1 VPFMI
6 SLFTAK
12 SGNSIA
18 SRCREDEATRLRLRY
33 KPYYHTF
40 DRQIGTHVWLGG
52 TEMIMLSSNDYLGL
66 THHPKVIEAAQRGLA
81 EWGTSTTGARLSN
94 GSRSYHQ
101 QLEEKLAAFL
111 GKEACHISVAGYI
124 SCMSAIQ
131 AFAQKGDVVF
141 GDKNLHSSI
150 WAGIGLT
157 QAKAER
163 FAHNNPADLRELLGY
178 ESPETPKI
186 VAFEGVYSME
196 GHVAPILEI
205 LAVTA
210 EHNCFHVMDDAHGFG
225 VLGQHGRGTAN
236 HFGVTDKID
245 LIAGSFSKALAS
257 TGGFVAGSREVI
269 EYLRSHSKQ
278 TIFSA
283 ALAPAQAYAASAAL
297 DLLQSEPEHL
307 RRLWENTKRYKQIL
321 HDLKLDTWGSET
333 PAVPIVL
340 GTKERAYRFWQHL
353 MDRGVFT
360 VMSIAPAVPP
370 GKDLVRTAISA
381 CHTDE
386 DLSKIGDAMAF
397 AARRL

>member
-1 VPFMI
+1 MI
-6 SLFTAK
+6 SLFTAYT
-12 SGNSIA
+12 GNAIA
-18 SRCREDEATRLRLRY
+18 NRCREDEATRLRLRY

-40 DRQIGTHVWLGG
+40 DRQVGTHVWLDGR
-52 TEMIMLSSNDYLGL
+52 EMIMLSSNDYLGL
-66 THHPKVIEAAQRGLA
+66 THHPKVIAAAQRALA
-81 EWGTSTTGARLSN
+81 EWGTSSTGARLSN

-101 QLEEKLAAFL
+101 RIEEKLAAFL

-131 AFAQKGDVVF
+131 AFAQKGNVVL

-157 QAKAER
+157 QARAER
-163 FAHNNPADLRELLGY
+163 FAHNNPASLRELLSY
-178 ESPETPKI
+178 EAPETPKI
-186 VAFEGVYSME
+186 IAFEGVYSME
-196 GHVAPILEI
+196 GHIAPIPEI
-205 LAVTA
+205 IAA
-210 EHNCFHVMDDAHGFG
+210 SQDQNCFLVMDDAHGFG
-225 VLGQHGRGTAN
+225 VLGQEGRGTAN
-236 HFGVTDKID
+236 HFGVTDAVD
-245 LIAGSFSKALAS
+245 LMAGSFSKALAS

-283 ALAPAQAYAASAAL
+283 ALAPAQAYAAETAL
-297 DLLQSEPEHL
+297 ELLRDEPEHL
-307 RRLWENTKRYKQIL
+307 LRLWHNTRRYKQIL
-321 HDLKLDTWGSET
+321 HELKLDTWGSET

-353 MDRGVFT
+353 MERGVFT

-381 CHTDE
+381 CHTEE
-386 DLSKIGDAMAF
+386 DLAKIAEAMAY
-397 AARRL
+397 AVRKL

>member
-1 VPFMI
+1 MI
-6 SLFTAK
+6 SLFTANA
-12 SGNSIA
+12 GNAIA
-18 SRCREDEATRLRLRY
+18 NRCREDESTRLRLRY

-40 DRQIGTHVWLGG
+40 DRQVGTHVWLDGR
-52 TEMIMLSSNDYLGL
+52 EMIMLSSNDYLGL
-66 THHPKVIEAAQRGLA
+66 THHPKVIASAQAALA

-101 QLEEKLAAFL
+101 RLEEKLAAFI

-124 SCMSAIQ
+124 SCMSALQ
-131 AFAQKGDVVF
+131 AFAQKGDLVL

-157 QAKAER
+157 QARVER
-163 FAHNNPADLRELLGY
+163 FAHNNPANLRELLSF
-178 ESPETPKI
+178 EAPETPKI

-196 GHVAPILEI
+196 GHIAAIPEI
-205 LAVTA
+205 IAA
-210 EHNCFHVMDDAHGFG
+210 AQDQNCFFVMDDAHGFG
-225 VLGQHGRGTAN
+225 VLGREGRGTAN
-236 HFGVTDKID
+236 HFNVTESVD

-257 TGGFVAGSREVI
+257 TGGFVAGSRAVI

-283 ALAPAQAYAASAAL
+283 ALAPAQSFAAEAAL
-297 DLLQSEPEHL
+297 ELLHDEPEHL
-307 RRLWENTKRYKQIL
+307 LRLWENTRRYKQIL

-353 MDRGVFT
+353 MERGVFT

-381 CHTDE
+381 YHTQE
-386 DLSKIGDAMAF
+386 DLAKIADAMAY
-397 AARRL
+397 AVRKL

>member
-1 VPFMI
+1 MI

-12 SGNSIA
+12 SGNAIA
-18 SRCREDEATRLRLRY
+18 SRCREDESTQLRLRY
-33 KPYYHTF
+33 KPFYRTF
-40 DRQIGTHVWLGG
+40 ERQVGAHVWLDGR
-52 TEMIMLSSNDYLGL
+52 EMIMLSSNDYLGL
-66 THHPKVIEAAQRGLA
+66 THHPKVIESAQRGVA
-81 EWGTSTTGARLSN
+81 EWGTSPTGARLSN
-94 GSRSYHQ
+94 GSRSYHLN
-101 QLEEKLAAFL
+101 LEEKLAAFI
-111 GKEACHISVAGYI
+111 GKEACHISAAGYL

-131 AFAQKGDVVF
+131 SFAQKGDVVL

-150 WAGIGLT
+150 WAGLGLT

-163 FAHNNPADLRELLGY
+163 FAHNSPASLRELLSY
-178 ESPETPKI
+178 ESLETPKI

-196 GHVAPILEI
+196 GHIAAIPEI
-205 LAVTA
+205 LAAT
-210 EHNCFHVMDDAHGFG
+210 HGQNCFLVMDDAHGFG
-225 VLGQHGRGTAN
+225 VLGQDGRGTAN
-236 HFGVTDKID
+236 HFGATESID

-257 TGGFVAGSREVI
+257 TGGFVAGSRDVI

-283 ALAPAQAYAASAAL
+283 ALAPAQSYAAEAAL
-297 DLLQSEPEHL
+297 DLLAAEPEHL
-307 RRLWENTKRYKQIL
+307 RRLWENTRRYKQIL
-321 HDLKLDTWGSET
+321 AELKLDTWNSET

-381 CHTDE
+381 CHTEE
-386 DLSKIGDAMAF
+386 DLSKIADAMAF

>member
-1 VPFMI
+1 MI

-12 SGNSIA
+12 SGNAIA
-18 SRCREDEATRLRLRY
+18 RRCREDEATQLRLRFNPFY
-33 KPYYHTF
+33 RTF
-40 DRQIGTHVWLGG
+40 ERQVGTHVWLDGR
-52 TEMIMLSSNDYLGL
+52 EMIMLSSNDYLGL

-101 QLEEKLAAFL
+101 SLEEKLAAFL
-111 GKEACHISVAGYI
+111 GKEACHISVAGYL

-131 AFAQKGDVVF
+131 AFAQKGDVVL

-150 WAGIGLT
+150 WAGLGLT
-157 QAKAER
+157 QARAER
-163 FAHNNPADLRELLGY
+163 FAHNNPADLRVLLSY
-178 ESPETPKI
+178 EGLETPKI

-196 GHVAPILEI
+196 GHIAALPEI
-205 LAVTA
+205 LAATH
-210 EHNCFHVMDDAHGFG
+210 EQNCFLVMDDAHGLG
-225 VLGQHGRGTAN
+225 VLGQDGRGTAN
-236 HFGVTDKID
+236 HFGATAQID
-245 LIAGSFSKALAS
+245 LIAGSLSKALAS
-257 TGGFVAGSREVI
+257 TGGFVAGSRDVI

-283 ALAPAQAYAASAAL
+283 ALAPAQSYAAEAAL
-297 DLLQSEPEHL
+297 DLLTTEPQHL
-307 RRLWENTKRYKQIL
+307 QRLWDNTRRYKQIL
-321 HDLKLDTWGSET
+321 AELKLDTWSSET

-381 CHTDE
+381 CHTEE
-386 DLSKIGDAMAF
+386 DLSKIADAMAF

>member
-1 VPFMI
+1 MI

-12 SGNSIA
+12 AGNSITN
-18 SRCREDEATRLRLRY
+18 RCREDETTRLRLRY

-40 DRQIGTHVWLGG
+40 DRQVGSHVWLNGV
-52 TEMIMLSSNDYLGL
+52 EMVMLSSNDYLGL
-66 THHPKVIEAAQRGLA
+66 THHPKVVEAAQRGLA

-101 QLEEKLAAFL
+101 RLEEKLAAFL

-163 FAHNNPADLRELLGY
+163 FAHNNAEDLRELLSF
-178 ESPETPKI
+178 EAPETAKI

-196 GHVAPILEI
+196 GHIAPIPEI

-225 VLGQHGRGTAN
+225 VLGQDGRGTAN

-283 ALAPAQAYAASAAL
+283 ALAPAQTFAAEAAL
-297 DLLQSEPEHL
+297 NVLVQEPQHLQ
-307 RRLWENTKRYKQIL
+307 RLWSNTKRYKQIL
-321 HDLKLDTWGSET
+321 HELKLDTWGSDT

-340 GTKERAYRFWQHL
+340 GSKERAFRFWQQL

-381 CHTDE
+381 CHTDD
-386 DLSKIGDAMAF
+386 DLARIAEAMAY
-397 AARRL
+397 AVRKL

>member
-1 VPFMI
+1 MI

-12 SGNSIA
+12 AGNSIV
-18 SRCREDEATRLRLRY
+18 SRCREDETTRLRLRY

-40 DRQIGTHVWLGG
+40 ERQVGTRVWLDGA
-52 TEMIMLSSNDYLGL
+52 EKVMLSSNDYLGL
-66 THHPKVIEAAQRGLA
+66 THHPKVIEAAQRALI

-101 QLEEKLAAFL
+101 RLEEKLAAFL

-131 AFAQKGDVVF
+131 AFAQKGDVVL

-163 FAHNNPADLRELLGY
+163 FAHNNPEDLRELLSF
-178 ESPETPKI
+178 EAPDTPKI

-196 GHVAPILEI
+196 GHIAPIPDI

-225 VLGQHGRGTAN
+225 VLGKDGRGTAN
-236 HFGVTDKID
+236 HFGVSDKID

-283 ALAPAQAYAASAAL
+283 AIAPAQAYAAEAAL
-297 DLLQSEPEHL
+297 DVLVQEPQHLQ
-307 RRLWENTKRYKQIL
+307 RLWSNTKRYKQIL
-321 HDLKLDTWGSET
+321 HDLKLDTWGSDT

-340 GTKERAYRFWQHL
+340 GSKERAFRFWQHL
-353 MDRGVFT
+353 MERGVFT

-381 CHTDE
+381 CHTDD
-386 DLSKIGDAMAF
+386 DLAKIADAF
-397 AARRL
+397 AFAVRKL

>member
-1 VPFMI
+1 MI
-6 SLFTAK
+6 SLFSAK
-12 SGNSIA
+12 TGNAIVN
-18 SRCREDEATRLRLRY
+18 RCREDEATRLRLRY

-40 DRQIGTHVWLGG
+40 DQQVGTHVWLEGR
-52 TEMIMLSSNDYLGL
+52 EMVMLSSNDYLGL
-66 THHPKVIEAAQRGLA
+66 THHPKVIAAAQRALT

-101 QLEEKLAAFL
+101 RLEEKLAAFL

-131 AFAQKGDVVF
+131 AFAQKGDVIL

-157 QAKAER
+157 QARAER
-163 FAHNNPADLRELLGY
+163 FAHNNPADLRELLSF
-178 ESPETPKI
+178 EAPDTAKI

-196 GHVAPILEI
+196 GHIAPIPAI
-205 LAVTA
+205 IAA
-210 EHNCFHVMDDAHGFG
+210 AQEHNCFLVMDDAHGFG
-225 VLGQHGRGTAN
+225 VLGREGRGTAN
-236 HFGVTDKID
+236 HFGVTDQVD

-283 ALAPAQAYAASAAL
+283 ALAPAQAYAAEAAL
-297 DLLQSEPEHL
+297 EILQEEPEHL
-307 RRLWENTKRYKQIL
+307 QRLWDNTRKYKQIL

-353 MDRGVFT
+353 MERGVFT

-381 CHTDE
+381 CHTDA
-386 DLSKIGDAMAF
+386 DLAKIADAMAF
-397 AARRL
+397 AVRKL

>member
-1 VPFMI
+1 MI

-12 SGNSIA
+12 AGNAIVN
-18 SRCREDEATRLRLRY
+18 RCREDEATRLRLRY

-40 DRQIGTHVWLGG
+40 DRQVGTHVWLDGR
-52 TEMIMLSSNDYLGL
+52 EMIMLSSNDYLGL
-66 THHPKVIEAAQRGLA
+66 THHPKVIAAGQRALA

-101 QLEEKLAAFL
+101 RLEEKLASFI

-131 AFAQKGDVVF
+131 SFAQKGDVVL

-157 QAKAER
+157 QARAER
-163 FAHNNPADLRELLGY
+163 FAHNNAENLRELLSY
-178 ESPETPKI
+178 EAPETAKI

-196 GHVAPILEI
+196 GHIAPMPEI
-205 LAVTA
+205 IAAAA
-210 EHNCFHVMDDAHGFG
+210 EQNCFLVMDDAHGFG
-225 VLGQHGRGTAN
+225 VLGKEGRGTAN
-236 HFGVTDKID
+236 HFGVTDRVD

-283 ALAPAQAYAASAAL
+283 ALAPAQAYAAEAAL
-297 DLLQSEPEHL
+297 ELLHDEPEHL
-307 RRLWENTKRYKQIL
+307 QRLWANTKRYKQIL
-321 HDLKLDTWGSET
+321 HELKLDTWGSET

-353 MDRGVFT
+353 MERGVFT

-381 CHTDE
+381 CHTEE
-386 DLSKIGDAMAF
+386 DLAKIADAMAF
-397 AARRL
+397 AARKL

>member
-1 VPFMI
+1 MI
-6 SLFTAK
+6 TLFSAK
-12 SGNSIA
+12 ARNTIA
-18 SRCREDEATRLRLRY
+18 SRCREDEATQLRLRY

-40 DRQIGTHVWLGG
+40 ERQVGSRVWLDGR
-52 TEMIMLSSNDYLGL
+52 EMVMLSSNDYLGL
-66 THHPKVIEAAQRGLA
+66 THHPKVIAAAKRGVD

-94 GSRSYHQ
+94 GSRTYHTR
-101 QLEEKLAAFL
+101 LEEKLANFL
-111 GKEACHISVAGYI
+111 GK
-124 SCMSAIQ
+124 
-131 AFAQKGDVVF
+131 D
-141 GDKNLHSSI
+141 LHSSI

-157 QAKAER
+157 QARVER
-163 FAHNNPADLRELLGY
+163 FAHNNGKDLKELLSF
-178 ESPETPKI
+178 EDKETPKF

-196 GHVAPILEI
+196 GHLAPVTEI
-205 LAVTA
+205 LAIT
-210 EHNCFHVMDDAHGFG
+210 EDHNCFLVMDDAHGFG
-225 VLGQHGRGTAN
+225 VLGHEGRGTAN
-236 HFGVTDKID
+236 HFGATEQVD

-283 ALAPAQAYAASAAL
+283 ALAPAQAYAAEAAL
-297 DLLQSEPEHL
+297 DLLTAEPEHL
-307 RRLWENTKRYKQIL
+307 RRLWDNTKRYKKL
-321 HDLKLDTWGSET
+321 LADLKLDTWGSET

-353 MDRGVFT
+353 MDHGVFT

-386 DLSKIGDAMAF
+386 DLSKIADALAF